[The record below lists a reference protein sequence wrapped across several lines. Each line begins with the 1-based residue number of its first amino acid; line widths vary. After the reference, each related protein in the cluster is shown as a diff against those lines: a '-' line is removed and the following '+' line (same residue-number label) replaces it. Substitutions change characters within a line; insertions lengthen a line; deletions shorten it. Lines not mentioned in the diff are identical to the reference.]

1 MMLMDSELEGAR
13 LDARSGHA
21 QPEGAKQ
28 ALCAVR
34 TETSARRAS
43 RAQKRV
49 AQRPEIAVRELAGR
63 HRVAAHESPPLVD
76 AACALGHASPHVLS
90 QCTSTRLLTCET
102 TEQCTFHST
111 RVLSTLPQPETRMMV
126 QDRTK
131 TSVLGAAAA
140 ALLPAR
146 ARSEARATNPRG
158 LHEQPARA
166 QLVRTQVRAAATPPR
181 LRRRLNAPGCCL
193 PAAEPRD
200 GDAPRCCRR
209 GGLGDDA
216 GARQGAERAHDAAL
230 ALPAGSDG
238 CTSCA
243 CMRSRGPNDLIFG
256 LGQPKHANPRP
267 KV

>member
-1 MMLMDSELEGAR
+1 MLMDSELEGAR
-13 LDARSGHA
+13 LDARRGHA

-90 QCTSTRLLTCET
+90 QCTSTRQLTCET

-193 PAAEPRD
+193 PAAKASGR
-200 GDAPRCCRR
+200 RCSSMPSSRRTRRRCRCPTRRRARARRSTCVAR
-209 GGLGDDA
+209 GQRRVLELRVHA
-216 GARQGAERAHDAAL
+216 LSRAE
-230 ALPAGSDG
+230 
-238 CTSCA
+238 
-243 CMRSRGPNDLIFG
+243 
-256 LGQPKHANPRP
+256 
-267 KV
+267 